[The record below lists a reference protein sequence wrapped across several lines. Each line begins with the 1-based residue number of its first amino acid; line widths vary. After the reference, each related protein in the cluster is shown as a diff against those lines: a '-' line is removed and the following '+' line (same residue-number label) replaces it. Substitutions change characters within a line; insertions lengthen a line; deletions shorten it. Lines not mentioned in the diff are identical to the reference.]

1 MIVIDSSVIIAHL
14 RKRPNRS
21 VEKFGELLD
30 RNQIIIGDIVRLE
43 VLQGARDDNHAGQL
57 ARTLNRFKPANM
69 LDEQIA
75 VEAARH
81 FRYLRALGITIRK
94 TTDLIIGTFCIVENH
109 VLLHDDRDFDPM
121 QRHLGLQVA

>member
-1 MIVIDSSVIIAHL
+1 
-14 RKRPNRS
+14 
-21 VEKFGELLD
+21 
-30 RNQIIIGDIVRLE
+30 
-43 VLQGARDDNHAGQL
+43 
-57 ARTLNRFKPANM
+57 M